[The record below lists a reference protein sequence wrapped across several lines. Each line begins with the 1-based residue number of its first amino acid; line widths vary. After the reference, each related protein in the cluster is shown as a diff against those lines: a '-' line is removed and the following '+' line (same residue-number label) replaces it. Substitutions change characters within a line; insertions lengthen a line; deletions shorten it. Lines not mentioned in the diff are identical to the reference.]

1 MTDIFASELLKIRT
15 VRSSYALLAVVGAM
29 LALGVIMVIGMTVDF
44 DSSPAAEQAKFTGA
58 DASVI
63 VIPFAQF
70 CVAAFGVLAITAE
83 FGSGMIRQSLVAV
96 PRRPAMIAGKVAVVG
111 GLALVLG
118 QLVAFAAYLV
128 SKLIAGWHPAPL
140 WPYES
145 TSDGVRAALSNGV
158 SIMVLGLVGLGVG
171 LLVRSTAGALITIVG
186 LLLILPTVAF
196 FIPEPWGVRVAAV
209 MLPNLAGQ
217 LSGNAEIG
225 TMGSAWAAV
234 VMALWVAVALGAGA
248 FAFVRRDP

>member
-1 MTDIFASELLKIRT
+1 MTDVFASELLKART

-44 DSSPAAEQAKFTGA
+44 DHSSAAEQAKFAGA

-63 VIPFAQF
+63 VVPFTQF
-70 CVAAFGVLAITAE
+70 CFAAFGALAITAE
-83 FGSGMIRQSLVAV
+83 FGTGMIRPSLVAV
-96 PRRPAMIAGKVAVVG
+96 PRRRAMIAGKVAVVG
-111 GLALVLG
+111 GLTLVLG

-128 SKLIAGWHPAPL
+128 SRLIAGGHPAPL
-140 WPYES
+140 WPYHS

-171 LLVRSTAGALITIVG
+171 MLVRSTAGALITIVG
-186 LLLILPTVAF
+186 LLLILPSVAF
-196 FIPEPWGVRVAAV
+196 FVPDPWGARVASV

-225 TMGSAWAAV
+225 TMSPAWAAA
-234 VMALWVAVALGAGA
+234 VMAAWVVAALGAGA
-248 FAFVRRDP
+248 LALSGRDP